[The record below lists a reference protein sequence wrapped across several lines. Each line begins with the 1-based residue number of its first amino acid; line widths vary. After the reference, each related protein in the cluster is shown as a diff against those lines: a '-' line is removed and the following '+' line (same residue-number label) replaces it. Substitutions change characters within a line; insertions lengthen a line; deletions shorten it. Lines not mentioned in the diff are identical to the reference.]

1 MSWRGSRGAISAS
14 LLFRGCRGGLLGILG
29 ALLPE
34 RQPVGRK
41 LRQFR
46 IGCQQSG
53 LFLPEIEEALGQVL
67 RLAPAA
73 SLCLRIVHAGSLHR
87 RPGPG
92 YLFAL
97 HKTLAYTYDNDV
109 KYFLTNSRER
119 RTVAETDQTTGAQT
133 TGAPVVKIKK
143 YANRRLYN
151 TATSSYV
158 TLENLCQMVKDGQD
172 FLVEDAKTGEDITRG
187 VLTQIIFEEESKGG
201 QQLLPIGFLRRL
213 ISFYGDSLQT
223 LVPSYLEIS
232 MTSFQ
237 RNQDQMRQY
246 MAESFGEMFP
256 FRSIEEM
263 GRQNMQMFQ
272 RAMTMFNPFVAG
284 LADSD
289 KAAAA
294 AAGDKPGEPVEV
306 DALKKQMEDLRKQ
319 VEALARTKG

>member
-1 MSWRGSRGAISAS
+1 M
-14 LLFRGCRGGLLGILG
+14 
-29 ALLPE
+29 
-34 RQPVGRK
+34 
-41 LRQFR
+41 
-46 IGCQQSG
+46 
-53 LFLPEIEEALGQVL
+53 
-67 RLAPAA
+67 
-73 SLCLRIVHAGSLHR
+73 
-87 RPGPG
+87 
-92 YLFAL
+92 
-97 HKTLAYTYDNDV
+97 
-109 KYFLTNSRER
+109 
-119 RTVAETDQTTGAQT
+119 AETDQTTA
-133 TGAPVVKIKK
+133 APVVKIKK

-172 FLVEDAKTGEDITRG
+172 FVVEDAKSGEDITRG

-263 GRQNMQMFQ
+263 GRQNMVMFQ

-284 LADSD
+284 MTDADKQAGGD
-289 KAAAA
+289 KAM
-294 AAGDKPGEPVEV
+294 PGEKPEV
-306 DALKKQMEDLRKQ
+306 DTLKKQMEELRKQ
-319 VEALARTKG
+319 VEALARDKG